1 MVEDFDEDGNVR
13 SSVPVHFLAIV
24 WTPEEDYIGIA
35 EEVTMRRGGN
45 NKTFSF
51 PDLFG
56 PEAHDDHDHDP
67 SYLPPLTVNAPPREN
82 MNTMER
88 FLGGYAPVLAPDY
101 CLTVPEL
108 AYRRL
113 NEVPEVWYTDS
124 YRELIVDDAIQGTKW
139 IAMRATT
146 ENGSIVRYITV
157 KPLGM
162 KCTSINALGNSACFW
177 DPTDNQIGPHVFCF
191 QAEDSMGI
199 MSERKCIYLIPK
211 HRPQVIDTETMVE
224 HFMPGTAEILKKYGC
239 AQVGESIF

>member
-1 MVEDFDEDGNVR
+1 MVEDFDEDGNVK

-24 WTPEEDYIGIA
+24 WTPEKDYVGIA

-56 PEAHDDHDHDP
+56 PEAHDDHEHDP
-67 SYLPPLTVNAPPREN
+67 SFLPPLTINPAPKES

-88 FLGGYAPVLAPDY
+88 FLGAYAPVLAPDY

-108 AYRRL
+108 SYRRL
-113 NEVPEVWYTDS
+113 NEVPELWYTES
-124 YRELIVDDAIQGTKW
+124 YKELIVDDAIQGTKW

-162 KCTSINALGNSACFW
+162 KCTSINALGNAACFW
-177 DPTDNQIGPHVFCF
+177 DPADDQVGPHVFCF

-224 HFMPGTAEILKKYGC
+224 HFMPGTAEILKNYGC
-239 AQVGESIF
+239 AQVG